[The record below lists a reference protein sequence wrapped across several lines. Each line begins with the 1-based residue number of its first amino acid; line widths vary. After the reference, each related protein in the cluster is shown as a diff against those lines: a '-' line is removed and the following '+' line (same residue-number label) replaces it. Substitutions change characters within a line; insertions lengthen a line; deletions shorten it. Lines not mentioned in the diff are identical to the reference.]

1 MWSSGGKSDN
11 LIIEQSARAR
21 TTYGF
26 TLIELL
32 VVIAIIAILAA
43 ILFPVF
49 TRAKNSSRTSACLS
63 NLKQIGLAIKAYCND
78 YNDRLPV
85 IDTLYQMNFNRRR
98 NYDPFRDPR
107 KLTPEK
113 VLATYLMDT
122 RVLICPGAVNGLPQ
136 DAPRDSWRQTYV
148 FYGRD
153 YEQTLYGG
161 EDPTLDLDVFNG
173 RIQQTQLPHG
183 ADDVSSGVTWVR
195 DSVWR
200 DPDPRKDV
208 VVYPHQARG
217 PNRLY
222 SDGHVKRSPFRAHA
236 SAADF

>member
-1 MWSSGGKSDN
+1 MRSFGGRSNRLILRQPCKADN
-11 LIIEQSARAR
+11 SN
-21 TTYGF
+21 GF

-32 VVIAIIAILAA
+32 VVIAVIAILAA

-63 NLKQIGLAIKAYCND
+63 NLKQIGIAIKAYCND

-85 IDTLYQMNFNRRR
+85 IDTLYQMNYNRRR
-98 NYDPFRDPR
+98 NYHPFRDPR

-113 VLATYLMDT
+113 VLANYLKDT
-122 RVLICPGAVNGLPQ
+122 RILVCPGAVNGLPQ
-136 DAPRDSWRQTYV
+136 DASRDNWRQTYV

-161 EDPTLDLDVFNG
+161 EDATLDLNVFNG
-173 RIQQTQLPHG
+173 HIQQTQLPHG
-183 ADDVSSGVTWVR
+183 TDDVSSGVTWVR

-208 VVYPHQARG
+208 VLYPHQARG